1 MISAPLT
8 TENLFYS
15 QTWQNPYTLECQLP
29 PSPTAGIVRVTLS
42 LSQEPGSPQFGNSHC
57 LFKYNLEHD
66 SLSVAP
72 YISES
77 NV

>member
-8 TENLFYS
+8 TESLFYS

-29 PSPTAGIVRVTLS
+29 PSPTAGIVKVTLS
-42 LSQEPGSPQFGNSHC
+42 LRQEPGSPQFGDGYC
-57 LFKYNLEHD
+57 WFKYNSEPD
-66 SLSVAP
+66 PLSVALI
-72 YISES
+72 ISES